1 MRIERRAPEPTAC
14 KAKRYYEKH
23 RAPARAPRA
32 GVLRG
37 QRPRRP
43 KSNYI
48 HVVIFMYR
56 KSRFRIYIGQILM
69 RQDRGG
75 RGRHEPPQNDGTRR
89 AFGCLQ
95 MVANIGLLHQWET
108 PFASSRKTT
117 RQPTKKG
124 ARRAIPLSRPKGE
137 RL

>member
-1 MRIERRAPEPTAC
+1 MRVERRAPEPTAC

-37 QRPRRP
+37 QRPRLP

-48 HVVIFMYR
+48 HVVIFMYM
-56 KSRFRIYIGQILM
+56 KSRFRIYISQILK

-117 RQPTKKG
+117 RQPTKKD